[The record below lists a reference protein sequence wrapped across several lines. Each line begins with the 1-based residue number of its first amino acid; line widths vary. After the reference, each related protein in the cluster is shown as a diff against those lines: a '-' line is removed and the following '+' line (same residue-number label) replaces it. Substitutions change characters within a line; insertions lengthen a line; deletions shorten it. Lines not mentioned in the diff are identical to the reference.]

1 MRFCVAGAAPQLIDR
16 GKQSLVRVA
25 YPWIISV
32 LPSHAGSHILSR
44 LSFWSGLKNCCLH
57 LTLTGVCWGKEGNKL
72 NPIAENEVHFGLC
85 SKVDFNQKDGC
96 GNITVSIGL
105 WIPKILLMLLSF
117 SRDIGTPRFV
127 TSHFEA
133 SSQPNI
139 FQHLLNILITPWELW
154 VTMSL
159 FRGMF
164 CQTTEE
170 LSDGRTAHAQQG
182 RDKRKNPVVTFS
194 CEALPFNKS
203 QLNRNTQ
210 RSVCYKLQHSDNTQV
225 IHL

>member
-1 MRFCVAGAAPQLIDR
+1 MGVFALSDR
-16 GKQSLVRVA
+16 PATANGTVSVVYLWDEVLCCRSCSSTYWQRETELGEGGFT
-25 YPWIISV
+25 PELSV

-117 SRDIGTPRFV
+117 SRDIGTPRLDLPFWSLKS
-127 TSHFEA
+127 TKYISA
-133 SSQPNI
+133 SS
-139 FQHLLNILITPWELW
+139 
-154 VTMSL
+154 
-159 FRGMF
+159 
-164 CQTTEE
+164 
-170 LSDGRTAHAQQG
+170 
-182 RDKRKNPVVTFS
+182 
-194 CEALPFNKS
+194 
-203 QLNRNTQ
+203 
-210 RSVCYKLQHSDNTQV
+210 
-225 IHL
+225 